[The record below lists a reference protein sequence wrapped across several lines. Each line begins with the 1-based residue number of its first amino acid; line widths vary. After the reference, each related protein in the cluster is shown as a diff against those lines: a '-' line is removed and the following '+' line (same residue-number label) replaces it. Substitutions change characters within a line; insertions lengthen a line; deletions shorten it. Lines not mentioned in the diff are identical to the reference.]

1 MMGGLLRAIG
11 RPAALGI
18 LLLAGCRI
26 TPEEIQSIEVE
37 NELLRKEIQ
46 TIRENCEYYKRQLEL
61 EVEEKAPSGRD

>member
-1 MMGGLLRAIG
+1 MGGLVRAVG
-11 RPAALGI
+11 RAAALGI

-46 TIRENCEYYKRQLEL
+46 TIRENCEYYSRQLEL
-61 EVEEKAPSGRD
+61 EVDEKGSPDRD